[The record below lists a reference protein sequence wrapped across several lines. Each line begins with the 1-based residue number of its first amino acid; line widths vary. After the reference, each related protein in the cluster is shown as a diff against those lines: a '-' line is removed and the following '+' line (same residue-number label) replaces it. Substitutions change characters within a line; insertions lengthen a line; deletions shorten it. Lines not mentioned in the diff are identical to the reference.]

1 MLDSLIGPQRAP
13 PHQPSTHTYRLSK
26 FLKNPPHQQRRSEI
40 LTAFIPTVNSP
51 ASHFQPRNTRKTL
64 PHSSPTPATTQ
75 PLSPAKAKER
85 RIIGSPKRVSRRN
98 TCGARSEEHTSELQS
113 PKDLVCR

>member
-26 FLKNPPHQQRRSEI
+26 FLKSPPHQQRRSKI

-51 ASHFQPRNTRKTL
+51 ASHFQPRHTRKTL

-75 PLSPAKAKER
+75 PHSPTKAKER

-98 TCGARSEEHTSELQS
+98 TCGAADSKRAYGGI
-113 PKDLVCR
+113 K